1 MSTTVSSLHQ
11 TRPPGSDRPHTEAK
25 RETQWYLFRRKFGTH
40 RLAKASLWILLFLV
54 VTCVLFPEFFSPYSP
69 QRVFNNQNLPPS
81 RIRFFDADGGFHLR
95 PFVYGFSQELDP
107 ETFQRVTV
115 VDTDDRRHLRF
126 FVLGDSYRMLG
137 FIPGRLRLFGVQG
150 DQGVFVFGTDKLGRD
165 LFSRTL
171 HATRVSMTIGLVGV
185 LLSTVLGLILG
196 GISGLQG
203 GWLDGLIQRT
213 IDVILSIP
221 TIPLWM
227 ALAAS
232 IPRNWSPLTIYF
244 MITIIISLI
253 GWTGLART
261 VRGKFLSLRKE
272 DFVLAAVGFN
282 APMFSVIAR
291 HLIPNFLSYVLVS
304 LTLSVPAMIL
314 GETALSF
321 LGIGLQ
327 PPVVSLG
334 VLIQQAQNI
343 QDVTLYPWLL
353 IPGAFVVVI
362 VLLYNFIGD
371 GLRDAADP
379 YS

>member
-1 MSTTVSSLHQ
+1 MKILSEILPLRDKDSL
-11 TRPPGSDRPHTEAK
+11 TEAK
-25 RETQWYLFRRKFGTH
+25 KETQWYLFLRKFRSH
-40 RLAKASLWILLFLV
+40 KLARVSLWILLFLV
-54 VTCVLFPEFFSPYSP
+54 VTCVLFPEFFAPYSP
-69 QRVFNNQNLPPS
+69 QRVFDNQNLPPS
-81 RIRFFDADGGFHLR
+81 RVRFIDADGRFHLR
-95 PFVYGFSQELDP
+95 PFVYGFSQQLDP
-107 ETFQRVTV
+107 ETWQRVTV
-115 VDTDDRRHLRF
+115 TDTTDRRPVRF
-126 FVLGDSYRMLG
+126 FVRGDAYRMLG
-137 FIPGRLRLFGVQG
+137 FIPGRLHLFGVEG
-150 DQGVFVFGTDKLGRD
+150 DQGIFVFGTDKLGRD

-171 HATRVSMTIGLVGV
+171 YATRVSMTIGLVGV
-185 LLSTVLGLILG
+185 ALSTVLGLLLG

-203 GWLDGLIQRT
+203 GLVDGVIQRT

-227 ALAAS
+227 ALAAA
-232 IPRNWSPLTIYF
+232 IPRNWSPYRIYF

-261 VRGKFLSLRKE
+261 VRGKFLSLRNE
-272 DFVLAAVGFN
+272 DFVTAAIGFN
-282 APMFSVIAR
+282 APMLRVVSK

-304 LTLSVPAMIL
+304 LTLSVPGMIL

-343 QDVTLYPWLL
+343 QDISLYPWLL
-353 IPGAFVVVI
+353 IPGGFVVVI

>member
-1 MSTTVSSLHQ
+1 MRSLGDILPLRRKETQ
-11 TRPPGSDRPHTEAK
+11 QDAK
-25 RETQWYLFRRKFGTH
+25 RETQWYLFRRKFRSH
-40 RLAKASLWILLFLV
+40 RLATVSLWILLFLV
-54 VTCVLFPEFFSPYSP
+54 VTCVLFPEFFAPYSP
-69 QRVFNNQNLPPS
+69 RHVFENQNLPPS
-81 RIRFFDADGGFHLR
+81 RIRFFDEEGRFHLR
-95 PFVYGFSQELDP
+95 PFVYGFTQELDA
-107 ETFQRVTV
+107 ETWKRETV
-115 VDTDDRRHLRF
+115 VDTSDRRSLRF
-126 FVLGDSYRMLG
+126 FVRGDSYRILSLV
-137 FIPGRLRLFGVQG
+137 PGRLHLFGVDG
-150 DQGVFVFGTDKLGRD
+150 DQGVFLFGTDELGRD

-185 LLSTVLGLILG
+185 LLSTILGLILG

-203 GWLDGLIQRT
+203 GWLDGLIQRS

-232 IPRNWSPLTIYF
+232 VPRNWSPITIYF

-282 APMFSVIAR
+282 APLSAIIAK

-334 VLIQQAQNI
+334 VLIKQAQNI

>member
-1 MSTTVSSLHQ
+1 
-11 TRPPGSDRPHTEAK
+11 
-25 RETQWYLFRRKFGTH
+25 
-40 RLAKASLWILLFLV
+40 
-54 VTCVLFPEFFSPYSP
+54 VTCVLFPEFFAPYSR
-69 QRVFNNQNLPPS
+69 QHVFDNQNLAPS
-81 RIRFFDADGGFHLR
+81 RVRFFDAEGRFHLR
-95 PFVYGFSQELDP
+95 PFIYGRSQELDP
-107 ETFQRVTV
+107 ETWQRNTV
-115 VDTDDRRHLRF
+115 IDTSDRRSIRF
-126 FVLGDSYRMLG
+126 FVRGDSYRLLG
-137 FIPGRLRLFGVQG
+137 LIPGRLHLFGVEG
-150 DQGVFVFGTDKLGRD
+150 DQGIFLFGTDKLGRD
-165 LFSRTL
+165 LFSRVL
-171 HATRVSMTIGLVGV
+171 YATRISMTIGLVGV
-185 LLSTVLGLILG
+185 AVSTILGLILG

-203 GWLDGLIQRT
+203 GWVDGIIQRS

-227 ALAAS
+227 ALAAA
-232 IPRNWSPLTIYF
+232 IPRNWSPLRIYF

-282 APMFSVIAR
+282 APMFSVIR
-291 HLIPNFLSYVLVS
+291 KHLVPNFLSYVLVS
-304 LTLSVPAMIL
+304 LTLSVPRMIL

-343 QDVTLYPWLL
+343 QDISLYPWLL
-353 IPGAFVVVI
+353 IPGAFVVII

>member
-1 MSTTVSSLHQ
+1 MTDVQ
-11 TRPPGSDRPHTEAK
+11 IGNPVRDPAVPMDRR
-25 RETQWYLFRRKFGTH
+25 RESQWYLFRRKFLSH
-40 RLAKASLWILLFLV
+40 RLATFSLGALLFLV
-54 VTCVLFPEFFSPYSP
+54 VTCVLFPGFFSPYSP
-69 QRVFNNQNLPPS
+69 QRVFDNQHLPPS
-81 RIRFFDADGGFHLR
+81 SLRFFDETGSFHFP
-95 PFVYGFSQELDP
+95 PFLYGRTQELDAA
-107 ETFQRVTV
+107 TWQRVMV
-115 VDTDDRRHLRF
+115 EDTADIRPIEF
-126 FVLGDSYRMLG
+126 FVRGDEWSVLGLFNSDLH
-137 FIPGRLRLFGVQG
+137 LFGITG
-150 DQGVFVFGTDKLGRD
+150 DQGLFLFGIDMLGRD

-171 HATRVSMTIGLVGV
+171 HAVRVSMTIGLVGV
-185 LLSTVLGLILG
+185 MISTVLGLILG
-196 GISGLQG
+196 GISGLRG
-203 GWLDGLIQRT
+203 GWVDSIIQRA

-227 ALAAS
+227 ALAAA
-232 IPRNWSPLTIYF
+232 IPRSWGPYQIYF

-253 GWTGLART
+253 GWTELART
-261 VRGKFLSLRKE
+261 VRGKFLSLRNE
-272 DFVLAAVGFN
+272 EFVLAAVGFN
-282 APMFSVIAR
+282 APLMSIVRR

-327 PPVVSLG
+327 APVVSLG

-353 IPGAFVVVI
+353 IPGAFVVLI
-362 VLLYNFIGD
+362 VLLYNFVGD

>member
-1 MSTTVSSLHQ
+1 MSSLEESTT
-11 TRPPGSDRPHTEAK
+11 PPGVHPHLEAR
-25 RETQWYLFRRKFGTH
+25 RETQWYLFRQKFRTH
-40 RLAKASLWILLFLV
+40 KLARVSLWVLLFLV

-69 QRVFNNQNLPPS
+69 QRVFDNQNLPPS
-81 RIRFFDADGGFHLR
+81 RVRFFDADGRFSFV
-95 PFVYGFSQELDP
+95 PFVYAFTQELDR
-107 ETFQRVTV
+107 ETFQRITV
-115 VDTDDRRHLRF
+115 VDTEDKRSIRI

-137 FIPGRLRLFGVQG
+137 FIPGRLRLFGVEG
-150 DQGVFVFGTDKLGRD
+150 DQGVFLFGTDKLGRD

-171 HATRVSMTIGLVGV
+171 HATRISMTIGLVGV
-185 LLSTVLGLILG
+185 LLSTLLGLLLG
-196 GISGLQG
+196 GVSGLQG
-203 GWLDGLIQRT
+203 GWVDGLIQRA

-232 IPRNWSPLTIYF
+232 IPRNWSPLGIYF

-282 APMFSVIAR
+282 APMLSIITR

-343 QDVTLYPWLL
+343 QDITLYPWLL
-353 IPGAFVVVI
+353 IPGGFVVII